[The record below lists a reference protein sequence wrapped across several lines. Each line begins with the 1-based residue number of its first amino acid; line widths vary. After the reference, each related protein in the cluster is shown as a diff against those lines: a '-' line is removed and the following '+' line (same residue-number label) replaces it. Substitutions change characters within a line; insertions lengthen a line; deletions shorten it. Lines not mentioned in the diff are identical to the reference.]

1 MGRFS
6 RAIVAFATVFMFL
19 AATAV
24 LAASAAPDTA
34 ALAAGSQVAA
44 GEGTPAEAYRT
55 LAGVLWAAA
64 GVMGLIFAI
73 GSLPQWRSRS

>member
-6 RAIVAFATVFMFL
+6 RAIVAFATVVTFL
-19 AATAV
+19 AAAAV
-24 LAASAAPDTA
+24 LAASAAPDAT
-34 ALAAGSQVAA
+34 ALAAGSPAAA
-44 GEGTPAEAYRT
+44 GESAPAEAYRS